1 MNFTQQLL
9 SDLFKKATNF
19 QPVKIGK
26 VNQGS
31 TIAVNLG
38 YGSVRAQALQNLSE
52 GDAIAFQTD
61 QGNWYLIGN
70 EQAAQNTTQTQQ
82 VIYRVVKPKNEAVSP
97 IITLI
102 GVEGLGNSGLLPGTG
117 NHTEF
122 WLTGGRYRKKR
133 IDNLNDTSNRY
144 DSRYSTNTGFITNL
158 GNGKYYVA
166 TNLYNPNT
174 DFDNPNTDFDYTG
187 GGFSYDLILKFQKN
201 NILTTIPIDSS
212 SINQD
217 LYYQGNGIW
226 QSVPEN
232 GMTDIIAALGLD
244 SPTELGINTLPR
256 DKNCVVYNNELH
268 QYTGT
273 VAFETFEPESEF
285 LFLIIGFA
293 NKSVEYETYL
303 PNGNSLFTYNAVR
316 SGGLP
321 QYTYTE
327 SISGDLLLIA
337 WARQY
342 ITHTFTAEKISNLT
356 QLFPSSE
363 DPFLVRIC
371 KLTKTV
377 SKTETVTLET
387 FGDTAGS
394 KGIVLDTAS
403 KFYVI
408 GMLPSEPLTLEST
421 TFTINHEDIGI
432 EYYEDIEGM
441 VFDPFNFIGESMI
454 TSYAIDNKKPYLIK
468 CVLEEVNLVPV
479 STISGI
485 KNRMR
490 LVFNITSKK
499 ALPKIKYKGTE
510 SFFVG
515 NDGNWGLP
523 INAIILDNGGFWNY
537 WLLSQV
543 NNLAPFGKE
552 DMAVANVIY
561 KDVHYGDEFGVGVEW
576 FIYKTPDQFNTTY
589 PMSGFESQVFG
600 ECFVSGHPLPG
611 FLFNKKIAPAH
622 PILLTDNLVNNKIYS
637 VRNTYT
643 FQDYYQLLNGDLL
656 SDQIRF
662 SQLPIAQWDISQD
675 GKIKYKN
682 TFLVDYEMTVPY
694 FEGDPKALVSGI
706 TVPQS
711 YSYYPA

>member
-1 MNFTQQLL
+1 MKSPQQL
-9 SDLFKKATNF
+9 SQEIIDIIKATGNYF
-19 QPVKIGK
+19 VGNTSGMSNDGTVNVYHPKGYSISAIAANPISSGEVIVFK
-26 VNQGS
+26 VNDIWYAFGEQRTVIKQDILIQRKS
-31 TIAVNLG
+31 RAIVVNH
-38 YGSVRAQALQNLSE
+38 S
-52 GDAIAFQTD
+52 
-61 QGNWYLIGN
+61 
-70 EQAAQNTTQTQQ
+70 
-82 VIYRVVKPKNEAVSP
+82 

-122 WLTGGRYRKKR
+122 WLTGGRYREKR

-144 DSRYSTNTGFITNL
+144 DSRYSANTGFITNL

-166 TNLYNPNT
+166 SNLYNPNT
-174 DFDNPNTDFDYTG
+174 DFSDDFSTFG
-187 GGFSYDLILKFQKN
+187 YDKVLRFQKN
-201 NILTTIPIDSS
+201 NILTTIPIDHSF
-212 SINQD
+212 INQD

-232 GMTDIIAALGLD
+232 GMTDILTAL
-244 SPTELGINTLPR
+244 ELPLYGTSLPR
-256 DKNCVVYNNELH
+256 DKNCVVYNNVLH

-273 VAFETFEPESEF
+273 VAFETFEPKTKS
-285 LFLIIGFA
+285 LSLIIGFA

-303 PNGNSLFTYNAVR
+303 PNGNSLFAYNATR
-316 SGGLP
+316 SGNLS
-321 QYTYTE
+321 QFTYTE
-327 SISGDLLLIA
+327 SVSGNLLLIA
-337 WARQY
+337 WAKQY
-342 ITHTFTAEKISNLT
+342 ITHTFTADKISNLT
-356 QLFPSSE
+356 RMSS
-363 DPFLVRIC
+363 DSLVSNY
-371 KLTKTV
+371 KLTKTI
-377 SKTETVTLET
+377 SKTETVTLKT
-387 FGDTAGS
+387 FGDTGS
-394 KGIVLDTAS
+394 KDIILDTAS

-408 GMLPSEPLTLEST
+408 EMIPSEPLTLEST
-421 TFTINHEDIGI
+421 AFTVNHEDVGVNF
-432 EYYEDIEGM
+432 YEDIEGM
-441 VFDPFNFIGESMI
+441 VFDPFNFIGENII

-468 CVLEEVNLVPV
+468 GVLEEVTLVPV

-510 SFFVG
+510 SVYIA
-515 NDGNWGLP
+515 NDGKWGLP

-537 WLLSQV
+537 WLLSQI
-543 NNLAPFGKE
+543 NNDSYYGT
-552 DMAVANVIY
+552 ANAYVVY
-561 KDVHYGDEFGVGVEW
+561 RDVYFNSNESGVGSGW
-576 FIYKTPDQFNTTY
+576 INYYSPDPFSPVPTI
-589 PMSGFESQVFG
+589 PGFESQVFG
-600 ECFVSGHPLPG
+600 ECFISAHPLPG
-611 FLFNKKIAPAH
+611 FLFSKKIAPAH

-643 FQDYYQLLNGDLL
+643 LQNDYQLLNGNLL

-711 YSYYPA
+711 YSYYPQ